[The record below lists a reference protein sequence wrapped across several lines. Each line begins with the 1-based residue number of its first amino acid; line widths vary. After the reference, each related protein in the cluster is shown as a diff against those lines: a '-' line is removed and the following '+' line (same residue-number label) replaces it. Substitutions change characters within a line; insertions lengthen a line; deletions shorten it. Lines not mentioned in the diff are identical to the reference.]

1 MSEKTVDSLHTELV
15 LVEVAGKTLGVP
27 VERVRYA
34 LPPQRLD
41 GVPLAPAAVAGVV
54 NLRGRVA
61 VAIDLRCCLE
71 GEASTPPDQQQCL
84 VIEMRGELY
93 ALLVDSVGEVV
104 RFGEDAVID
113 DSIDAFAPRWQH
125 LLCQLLRMEEGIV
138 AELDIERVLEM
149 TCSNSSSPS
158 TSGEAN
164 REVVLG
170 G

>member
-1 MSEKTVDSLHTELV
+1 MSERSIDTHHTELV

-34 LPPQRLD
+34 LPSQRLD

-71 GEASTPPDQQQCL
+71 GHGSEPAEQQCL
-84 VIEMRGELY
+84 VIEVRGELY
-93 ALLVDSVGEVV
+93 ALLVDTVGEVV
-104 RFGEDAVID
+104 RFDESAVID
-113 DSIDAFAPRWQH
+113 DNITAFAPRWQH

-138 AELDIERVLEM
+138 AELDIERVLEIA
-149 TCSNSSSPS
+149 CSNVSSPS
-158 TSGEAN
+158 PSGDAN

>member
-1 MSEKTVDSLHTELV
+1 MSSKAVEQVRTELV
-15 LVEVAGKTLGVP
+15 LVRVADKTLGVP

-71 GEASTPPDQQQCL
+71 GEGSAASDQQQCL
-84 VIEMRGELY
+84 VIEVRGELY
-93 ALLVDSVGEVV
+93 ALLVDAVGEVV
-104 RFGEDAVID
+104 RFAEDAALDEDVT
-113 DSIDAFAPRWQH
+113 AFAPRWQH
-125 LLCQLLRMEEGIV
+125 LLCRLLRMEDGIV
-138 AELDIERVLEM
+138 AELDIDRVLERA
-149 TCSNSSSPS
+149 CAQSASP
-158 TSGEAN
+158 TSGESS
-164 REVVLG
+164 REVMSG

>member
-1 MSEKTVDSLHTELV
+1 MSEKSIDPRHAELV
-15 LVEVAGKTLGVP
+15 LVEIAGKTLGVP

-34 LPPQRLD
+34 LSSQRLD

-71 GEASTPPDQQQCL
+71 GQGSTPPEQQQCL
-84 VIEMRGELY
+84 VIEVRGELY
-93 ALLVDSVGEVV
+93 ALLVDTVGEVV
-104 RFGEDAVID
+104 RFAETAAID
-113 DSIDAFAPRWQH
+113 DNITAFAPRWQH
-125 LLCQLLRMEEGIV
+125 LLRQLLRTEEGIV
-138 AELDIERVLEM
+138 AELDIERVLEVA
-149 TCSNSSSPS
+149 CSNASSSSPS
-158 TSGEAN
+158 GDAN

>member
-1 MSEKTVDSLHTELV
+1 MTAPSTDPGRAELV
-15 LVEVAGKTLGVP
+15 LVRVAGRTLGVP

-41 GVPLAPAAVAGVV
+41 GVPLSPAAIAGVV

-71 GEASTPPDQQQCL
+71 GHRSTPPEQQQCL

-93 ALLVDSVGEVV
+93 ALLVDAVGEVV
-104 RFGEDAVID
+104 RFGEGAAID
-113 DSIDAFAPRWQH
+113 ENITAFAPRWQH
-125 LLCQLLRMEEGIV
+125 LLRQLLRLEDGIV

-149 TCSNSSSPS
+149 TCSRSDSLI
-158 TSGEAN
+158 SGDAH
-164 REVVLG
+164 REVLPG